1 MNFLSIFGAGK
12 AEKKKKKNKR
22 ADRIENEVYALKT
35 VKMYVSSLMGSGPK
49 KQECQDTCCML

>member
-1 MNFLSIFGAGK
+1 MSIFGAGK